1 VAGCRFAARRPDWT
15 AEDHSHEQRPAVP
28 RIAEIAAVGF
38 GAGPQAPSHLKI
50 QAKPSVDSGLRSR
63 YSATAPMTQ
72 RPHNE
77 TTEPAQSESDG
88 GGEDALIAIRR
99 EKAERVRAAG
109 KNPFANDVNTADR
122 AMAADIRAE
131 QADAL
136 LDPPEER
143 RYDPEKVAIKA
154 ADRSVHFYGRLIA
167 RRGFGKVSFLNVRD
181 VSGDLQVFCRIN
193 VLGDDFKALEDI
205 DIGDHIEVV
214 GPVMVTKTGE
224 LSIEAKQLRLI
235 TKALRPLPD
244 KWHGLTD
251 VDARYRQRY
260 VDMVAN
266 PGVRAAL
273 TARTMIVQGLRD
285 YLDGNRYIEVET
297 PTLHQIVGGAT
308 AKPFNTH
315 HNTLDLDLFLRI
327 APELYL
333 KRLLVGGFERV
344 YEIGRCYRNEGIST
358 RHNPEFTMLEFYQ
371 AYATYET
378 LMDVTEAMLRHVD
391 AYLER
396 RLTTAGY
403 GSEYLEW
410 KSARQ
415 FTIDVPF
422 ARVPMIDAIHAA
434 LEKAGLPRVVVEE
447 LASIAVKDGLDAD
460 PSGKEKVQAWANT
473 SERAKTIEWGNLRK
487 GLGVC
492 ANQGERIFIA
502 YEYLA
507 EPFLP
512 EDYRT
517 EDGKFSLPV
526 FIRDYPAETS
536 PLARRKDSDPTLT
549 DRFELFVDGRE
560 LCNAFSELNDPDDQ
574 DQRFKDQVAR
584 KARGD
589 EETMDYDE
597 DYVRALQHGMPPAAG
612 FGLGVDRLTMML
624 AGQSSIRDVIAF
636 PLLRPES

>member
-1 VAGCRFAARRPDWT
+1 
-15 AEDHSHEQRPAVP
+15 
-28 RIAEIAAVGF
+28 
-38 GAGPQAPSHLKI
+38 
-50 QAKPSVDSGLRSR
+50 
-63 YSATAPMTQ
+63 MTE

-77 TTEPAQSESDG
+77 TAESDTDG
-88 GGEDALIAIRR
+88 GGQDALIAIRR

-109 KNPFANDVNTADR
+109 KNPFANDVNTTER
-122 AMAADIRAE
+122 ALAADIRAE
-131 QADAL
+131 QIDAL
-136 LDPPEER
+136 LDPPEDR
-143 RYDPEKVAIKA
+143 RYDPEKVAVKA
-154 ADRSVHFYGRLIA
+154 GDKDVHFYGRLTA
-167 RRGFGKVSFLNVRD
+167 RRGFGKASFLSVRD
-181 VSGDLQVFCRIN
+181 ATGDLQVFCRANI
-193 VLGDDFKALEDI
+193 LGDDFKAFETI
-205 DIGDHIEVV
+205 DIGDHIEAV

-224 LSIEAKQLRLI
+224 LSIEAKRLRLI

-244 KWHGLTD
+244 KWHGLQD

-273 TARTMIVQGLRD
+273 TARTIIVQGLRD
-285 YLDGNRYIEVET
+285 YLDGNRFLEVET
-297 PTLHQIVGGAT
+297 PTLHPIVGGAA
-308 AKPFNTH
+308 AKPFHTH

-371 AYATYET
+371 AYATYEM
-378 LMDVTEAMLRHVD
+378 LMDVTEEMLRHVD

-396 RLTTAGY
+396 RLTAAGY
-403 GSEYLEW
+403 QKEYSEW

-422 ARVPMIDAIHAA
+422 ERVSMIDAIYAA
-434 LEKAGLPRVVVEE
+434 LEKAGLPRDVVEE
-447 LASIAVKDGLDAD
+447 LANIAVKDGVDAD
-460 PSGKEKVQAWANT
+460 PGGKEKVNAWAK
-473 SERAKTIEWGNLRK
+473 SSKRARRIEWGNLRK
-487 GLGVC
+487 GLGAC
-492 ANQGERIFIA
+492 TNQGERIFIA
-502 YEYLA
+502 YEYIA

-517 EDGKFSLPV
+517 EDGKFSVPV

-536 PLARRKDSDPTLT
+536 PLARRKDADPTLT

-574 DQRFKDQVAR
+574 DQRFKDQVDR

-589 EETMDYDE
+589 EETMGYDE
-597 DYVRALQHGMPPAAG
+597 DYIRALQHGMPPAAG